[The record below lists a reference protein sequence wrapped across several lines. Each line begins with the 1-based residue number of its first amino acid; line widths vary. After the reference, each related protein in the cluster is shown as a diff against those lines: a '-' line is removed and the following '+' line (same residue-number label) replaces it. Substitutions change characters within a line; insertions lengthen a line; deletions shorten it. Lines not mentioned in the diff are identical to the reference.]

1 MRDCPFTVF
10 VEDGECFLS
19 YATGG
24 NPMVKPSELKEIMPL
39 LEKYIEDHTDEE
51 VEQENINRIAEYE
64 AGFRAILNQ
73 NKNAV
78 RNGESGYV
86 YLLECGGKYKI
97 GFSNNVERRIKQ
109 LDTRPFELK
118 LICKVYS
125 DIAFKVEQEL
135 HRRFSN
141 CKVTGEWYKFNFVA
155 NARAFE
161 MWVKA
166 AEKNIKERT

>member
-1 MRDCPFTVF
+1 MIDNPFTVF

-24 NPMVKPSELKEIMPL
+24 NPIVKPSELREVMPL

-51 VEQENINRIAEYE
+51 VEQENIKRDLEY
-64 AGFRAILNQ
+64 RAAFNIPLNQ
-73 NKNAV
+73 GKNLK
-78 RNGESGYV
+78 NQNESGFV

-97 GFSNNVERRIKQ
+97 GFSNDVNRRIKQ

-118 LICKVYS
+118 LVHKVYS

-135 HRRFSN
+135 HRMFSD
-141 CKVTGEWYKFNFVA
+141 CKVTGEWYEFNFGV
-155 NARAFE
+155 NARIFE
-161 MWVKA
+161 MWAKN
-166 AEKNIKERT
+166 AEKKIKERT